1 MNMTATKQLRDEHE
15 GILTMLE
22 IIDRM
27 VEQPQLAV
35 ERFEQ
40 ALEFLKVFA
49 DRCHHGKEE
58 EVLFPLLETKGI
70 PRDNGPIGV
79 MLSEHQMGRGF
90 IKGMSDGLEQ
100 YKTGNP
106 DALSVIRGNAHGYT
120 DLLRNHIAKENDIL
134 FNMAERVLSEQE
146 HQELAMKFEEIEAER
161 IGMGRHQKFHQL
173 LDEMETIYL

>member
-1 MNMTATKQLRDEHE
+1 MTATKQLRDEHE
-15 GILTMLE
+15 GILRMLE

-58 EVLFPLLETKGI
+58 DLLFPLLETKGI

-79 MLSEHQMGRGF
+79 MLSEHQAGRGF

-100 YKTGNP
+100 YKVGNS
-106 DALSVIRGNAHGYT
+106 DVLSVIRENAHGYT
-120 DLLRNHIAKENDIL
+120 NLLRNHIVKENDIL
-134 FNMAERVLSEQE
+134 FMMAERVLSEQE
-146 HQELAMKFEEIEAER
+146 QQELATKFDGIETER
-161 IGMGRHQKFHQL
+161 IGIGRHEKFHQL

>member
-1 MNMTATKQLRDEHE
+1 MAAIKQLRDEHE

-58 EVLFPLLETKGI
+58 DLLHRI
-70 PRDNGPIGV
+70 
-79 MLSEHQMGRGF
+79 M
-90 IKGMSDGLEQ
+90 
-100 YKTGNP
+100 
-106 DALSVIRGNAHGYT
+106 ALSA
-120 DLLRNHIAKENDIL
+120 
-134 FNMAERVLSEQE
+134 
-146 HQELAMKFEEIEAER
+146 
-161 IGMGRHQKFHQL
+161 
-173 LDEMETIYL
+173 

>member
-1 MNMTATKQLRDEHE
+1 MMAVKQLRDEHE

-27 VEQPQLAV
+27 VEQPQLAM
-35 ERFEQ
+35 ERFDQ
-40 ALEFLKVFA
+40 VLEFLKVFA

-58 EVLFPLLETKGI
+58 DVLFPLLETKGI

-79 MLSEHQMGRGF
+79 MLSEHQTGRGF

-100 YKTGNP
+100 YKVGNR
-106 DALSVIRGNAHGYT
+106 DALSVMRENVHGYAN
-120 DLLRNHIAKENDIL
+120 LLRNHIAKENNIL
-134 FNMAERVLSEQE
+134 FIMAERVLSEQE
-146 HQELAMKFEEIEAER
+146 QQELATKFERIEAER
-161 IGMGRHQKFHQL
+161 IGMGRHEKFHQL